1 MCSHCP
7 VPCDRVICGLTLWL
21 TFTLCLHYELF
32 KNFRD
37 NSNSVAGQW
46 QQSIWRDCPGQ
57 SGTSEGYEREW
68 KMDSIIHTL
77 ITYYVI
83 PYRHTHNIVTHT
95 LSSYCRSQDWLKW
108 AKDHLI
114 FTLTLVTQLTVTAL
128 RFPVLPGQGLRLASR
143 DHLM

>member
-1 MCSHCP
+1 MCS

-77 ITYYVI
+77 ICYSI
-83 PYRHTHNIVTHT
+83 
-95 LSSYCRSQDWLKW
+95 SSYTQYCHAHTIIILQ
-108 AKDHLI
+108 
-114 FTLTLVTQLTVTAL
+114 VTRLAEM
-128 RFPVLPGQGLRLASR
+128 GQGPPNFYTDTCYTTHSYCTQVSCPTWPGFEAG
-143 DHLM
+143 